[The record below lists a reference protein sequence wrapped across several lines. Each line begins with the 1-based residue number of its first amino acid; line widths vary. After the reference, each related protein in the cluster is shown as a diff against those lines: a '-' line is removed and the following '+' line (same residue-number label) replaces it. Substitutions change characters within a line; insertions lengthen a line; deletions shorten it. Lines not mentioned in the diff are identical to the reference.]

1 MGWVLKVF
9 QSLQRSLM
17 LTLLKSLV
25 IPLLEYCFQ
34 LSNPWKAKDIQAI
47 EAIQRTFTC
56 KITEVRHLNYWER
69 LHELKLYSLQRRRE
83 RYIIIYIWKI
93 TQHMVPNIGGTIGNT
108 IKTRKHPRH
117 GTQCVIQY
125 PTNRHP
131 AQSLQENAIT
141 VFGPRLYNSLPKY
154 LRHIESVKTEKFK
167 FELYKF
173 LDTIPDQPKMV
184 NYICHSIRKQ

>member
-1 MGWVLKVF
+1 MGWVLRVF
-9 QSLQRSLM
+9 QSRERSLM
-17 LTLLKSLV
+17 LTLVKSLV
-25 IPLLEYCFQ
+25 IPLLEYCCQ
-34 LSNPWKAKDIQAI
+34 LWNPWKAKYIQAI
-47 EAIQRTFTC
+47 EAFQRTFTYN
-56 KITEVRHLNYWER
+56 ITEVQHLNWER

-93 TQHMVPNIGGTIGNT
+93 TQHMVPNIDGVLTMGRK

-125 PTNRHP
+125 PTNRNP

-154 LRHIESVKTEKFK
+154 LRDIK
-167 FELYKF
+167 
-173 LDTIPDQPKMV
+173 
-184 NYICHSIRKQ
+184 C